1 MKNIHIISTDK
12 PSRLYSYKSIDLYLH
27 SEIVDANSANLN
39 CKNQN
44 IYITSDEPIK
54 EGDYGLIGKDIGK
67 IIISG
72 DGYEFLMGVSISYEY
87 ADFYYLQEVCK
98 KIILTDNKDL
108 IKDGVQ
114 SIPDEFLEWFVKNS
128 SCEFVKTELLNVS
141 EVLWEEYF
149 KKHGVYPKYP
159 YYEKIIIPKE
169 EIKRKIDTCYNFDM
183 EIGCVQDI
191 CRCEQEE
198 PKQEP
203 QFGTKEF
210 NDLAGQYFGGK
221 PSTKLHK
228 GEVVDESYPKEFKQE
243 TLEEA
248 VVKYSNNFTGDEGKF
263 AIEDFIN
270 GVKWQEERMYSETEV
285 LQLLLRLQQ
294 TESYNNLYEWFEQ
307 NKKK

>member
-44 IYITSDEPIK
+44 IYITSEEPIK

-114 SIPDEFLEWFVKNS
+114 AIDDEFLEWFVKNP
-128 SCEFVKTELLNVS
+128 SCEFV
-141 EVLWEEYF
+141 
-149 KKHGVYPKYP
+149 GVEKDYSYGNLEDFD
-159 YYEKIIIPKE
+159 YKIIIPKE
-169 EIKRKIDTCYNFDM
+169 EAKRKIDTCYNFDM
-183 EIGCVQDI
+183 EIGCIQDI

-270 GVKWQEERMYSETEV
+270 GVKWQQERMYSETEV